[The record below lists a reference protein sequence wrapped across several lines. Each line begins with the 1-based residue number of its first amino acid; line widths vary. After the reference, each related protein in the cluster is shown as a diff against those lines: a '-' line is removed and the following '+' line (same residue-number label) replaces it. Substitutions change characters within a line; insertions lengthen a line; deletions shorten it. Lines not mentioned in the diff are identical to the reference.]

1 MKYLFLLFALCSLN
15 LKAQQKVAWP
25 GKHTSVIILTYDDAL
40 ESQLN
45 NAVPQLKKARLPAT
59 FFLSGDIDNA
69 SSVRWR
75 KLAGKGYE
83 LANHTLFHPCEG
95 KNDNPVSSDGYTVSG
110 MLREIKYCNNFLYA
124 LDGKTSHTFAYPCTD
139 TTAGGKGFIDSLRE
153 SHFVKYARLG
163 GDTDAI
169 ITDFRQLDP
178 LRVPSYGLDGN
189 STAEE
194 LIAYVQHVQES
205 GGLGIIM
212 FHGIGGD
219 YITTSIDAHQRLIQY
234 LSANRR
240 RIWVTTFQQGMD
252 YITAAEDKAA
262 HSILKQAVKQ
272 TAAKAISQRE

>member
-1 MKYLFLLFALCSLN
+1 MKYLLLLFVLCSLS
-15 LKAQQKVAWP
+15 LKAQKKLTWP
-25 GKHTSVIILTYDDAL
+25 GHHTSAIILTYDDAL

-45 NAVPQLKKARLPAT
+45 NAVPQLEKARLPAT

-75 KLAGKGYE
+75 KLSGKGYE

-95 KNDNPVSSDGYTVSG
+95 TNDNPVSSGGYTVYS

-124 LDGKTSHTFAYPCTD
+124 LDGKTSRTFAYPCTD

-178 LRVPSYGLDGN
+178 LRVPSYGLDEN
-189 STAEE
+189 STGDE

-219 YITTSIDAHQRLIQY
+219 YISTSKEAHQQLIQY

-252 YITAAEDKAA
+252 YITAAEAKAT
-262 HSILKQAVKQ
+262 HSILKQA
-272 TAAKAISQRE
+272 AAKAISQRE